1 MPSYHKLH
9 AIKCIELLYTISSL
23 MAPWKFPRKFLLR
36 EKIHFVG
43 PIYLF
48 IYVLDWDEKSHLNM
62 HYYYFVNF
70 VSLAFCLFNWLSMQ
84 VVNFILVGIWFFS
97 IETICFNFEVFMFRL
112 YFIYLYIFNKYN
124 CNSILNIAKI

>member
-23 MAPWKFPRKFLLR
+23 MAPWRFPRKFLLR

-84 VVNFILVGIWFFS
+84 VVNFILVGIWFFQLKQYVL
-97 IETICFNFEVFMFRL
+97 ILKCLCFGCTL
-112 YFIYLYIFNKYN
+112 FIYIY
-124 CNSILNIAKI
+124 SINIIAIQF